1 MVVYEVGIISSA
13 GLPVFHIDLR
23 PGVSGDPLMT
33 AGFLT
38 ALQQFVNSTFSDE
51 TQSFAMKKFVIYV
64 SQITLLKEQASVYVI
79 SERGKNQ
86 KAIQDKIKTV
96 SKKVIEVFPS
106 LTDCFDVME
115 TLQGKEIIEFMKKEF
130 ADLRIKPEERARK
143 LFG

>member
-1 MVVYEVGIISSA
+1 MVVYEVGVISVA

-79 SERGKNQ
+79 SERGKSQ
-86 KAIQDKIKTV
+86 KAIQERIKSV
-96 SKKVIEVFPS
+96 SKKIAEIFPS
-106 LTDCFDVME
+106 LTEEFE
-115 TLQGKEIIEFMKKEF
+115 IAESPQGKEILTALKGEWDALVQVMEGV
-130 ADLRIKPEERARK
+130 L
-143 LFG
+143 